1 MRLVDDSRRVPQRR
15 STKRRRRSSHRCL
28 SSPSRLSSNPKKVA
42 AFCLK
47 YLKKKERKEKK
58 SIKKMNRLM
67 GHSERELSFDSFLP
81 SFRFLPFS
89 ISLLCCAKTNQ
100 YSRPTGLGW
109 CDSQSCCCCCT
120 AASAEK
126 SFSLSFS
133 YGNPLESTSTN
144 IEGGGGGDSI
154 SSSSSSFFHYFLIL
168 RRGRRVESSPVSN
181 QALVSVSVCDL
192 FVWARE

>member
-1 MRLVDDSRRVPQRR
+1 
-15 STKRRRRSSHRCL
+15 
-28 SSPSRLSSNPKKVA
+28 
-42 AFCLK
+42 
-47 YLKKKERKEKK
+47 
-58 SIKKMNRLM
+58 MNRLI

-109 CDSQSCCCCCT
+109 CDSQSCCT

-144 IEGGGGGDSI
+144 IEVGGGGGDSI
-154 SSSSSSFFHYFLIL
+154 SSSSSFFSLLSYFEKRKASRVLPSVKSSSCECVCMWLVRVCPWIIMWTSIGRSL
-168 RRGRRVESSPVSN
+168 LHTNTHTESRGRKKKDTKRTNEVDE
-181 QALVSVSVCDL
+181 
-192 FVWARE
+192 REKEKRG